1 LVLVSGSKGLRFS
14 DFMGVENVNYSA
26 ELALVVDD
34 DESVR
39 YSLVEML
46 THLGFRVDSANSG
59 KECLTILKEK
69 PYTFVLT
76 DIGMPEMDGLEL
88 ITRVTKDYPD
98 ICSIGMTGYSR
109 EYKYIDVINAGA
121 VDFIN
126 KPFSLE
132 ELEAKFRR
140 AIVERN
146 IRQELST
153 LSITDS
159 LTGLYNQ
166 RHFYERL
173 RDEIR
178 RAERRKHSLAMILL
192 DLDDFK
198 LYNDTHGHVAGDK
211 LLRKVGTIM
220 NDSIREGVDS
230 NYRYGGDEFAVILID
245 ADTEVSHNI
254 GTRIDKALGNECG
267 ITASMGYSEFKVGMT
282 GEQLVEE
289 ADGSLYRLK
298 AQRKNSQTDSV

>member
-1 LVLVSGSKGLRFS
+1 
-14 DFMGVENVNYSA
+14 MGVENVNYSA
-26 ELALVVDD
+26 ELVLVVDD
-34 DESVR
+34 EESVR
-39 YSLVEML
+39 DSLVEML
-46 THLGFRVDSANSG
+46 THLGFRVDSANNG
-59 KECLTILKEK
+59 KDCLRALKEK

-76 DIGMPEMDGLEL
+76 DISMPEMDGLEL

-98 ICSIGMTGYSR
+98 ICSIAMTGYSR
-109 EYKYIDVINAGA
+109 KYKYIDVINAGA
-121 VDFIN
+121 ADFIN

-132 ELEAKFRR
+132 ELEAKIRR

-146 IRQELST
+146 IKQELST

-178 RAERRKHSLAMILL
+178 RAKRRKHSLAMILL

-211 LLRKVGTIM
+211 LLRKVGTII
-220 NDSIREGVDS
+220 NVSIREGVDS
-230 NYRYGGDEFAVILID
+230 GYRYGGDEFAVILID
-245 ADTEVSHNI
+245 ADSEVSHNI
-254 GTRIDKALGNECG
+254 GTRIDKAIENECG
-267 ITASMGYSEFKVGMT
+267 ISVSMGYAEF
-282 GEQLVEE
+282 EE
-289 ADGSLYRLK
+289 SMAIEGFVDAADRSLYGLK
-298 AQRKNSQTDSV
+298 VQRKNSEEHKV